1 MTFENDPEA
10 VLSILVHAPSKTGKS
25 TFSWTTPRPALIL
38 DAEGGTK
45 FLRAKKV
52 YWDPYS
58 GPPPVHDGTWDVCI
72 TKVQS
77 WQTIDL
83 VDQYLRQHAH
93 SFTSLVIDSITE
105 LQRVCKANLRG
116 TDQMRIQ
123 DWGALLTQMDMK
135 IRGFRDLTL
144 ITESPIKCVVLIA
157 ETKKVD
163 GKWRPFMQGQIG
175 TSLPYWVDI
184 CGYLFVDWLLDEN
197 GQPTTQIRKLLISPH
212 DEYETGERVQGRLPG
227 VIDNPNILDMIN
239 QIYAE
244 ENQ

>member
-10 VLSILVHAPSKTGKS
+10 VLSILVHAPSKVGKS
-25 TFSWTTPRPALIL
+25 TLSWTTPGPTLIL

-45 FLRAKKV
+45 FLRARKV
-52 YWDPYS
+52 YWNPLE
-58 GPPPVHDGTWDVCI
+58 GPPPEYNGSWDVCI
-72 TKVQS
+72 TKIHS
-77 WQTIDL
+77 WQTIELADA
-83 VDQYLRQHAH
+83 YLRQHAH
-93 SFTSLVIDSITE
+93 GFVSLVLDSITE
-105 LQRVCKANLRG
+105 MQRVCKANLRG
-116 TDQMRIQ
+116 TEQMRIQ

-184 CGYLFVDWLLDEN
+184 CGYLFVDNELDEN
-197 GQPTTQIRKLLISPH
+197 GQPTAQVRKLLISPH
-212 DEYETGERVQGRLPG
+212 DDYETGERVQGRLPSI
-227 VIDNPNILDMIN
+227 VDKPNILDMIN
-239 QIYAE
+239 TIYAE
-244 ENQ
+244 E